1 MNRRSRPRR
10 RERGRRPAGGHQR
23 LLVAL
28 TALAVI
34 FDGVDNQLLGITLP
48 AIIGEWGVARDAS
61 APVGALGYAGMM
73 VGGAAAGI
81 AGDRWGRRTALLGCM
96 ALFGSASFWP

>member
-1 MNRRSRPRR
+1 M
-10 RERGRRPAGGHQR
+10 
-23 LLVAL
+23 
-28 TALAVI
+28 
-34 FDGVDNQLLGITLP
+34 
-48 AIIGEWGVARDAS
+48 ARDAS